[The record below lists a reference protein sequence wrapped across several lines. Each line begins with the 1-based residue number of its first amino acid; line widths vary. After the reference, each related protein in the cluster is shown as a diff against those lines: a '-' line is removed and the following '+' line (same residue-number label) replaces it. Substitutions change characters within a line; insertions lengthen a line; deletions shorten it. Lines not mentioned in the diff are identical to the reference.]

1 LNQVNDMIIDAE
13 TTAFLGHVEEALKAA
28 LADATGDQP
37 RGDMLMIAARHLC
50 IGGGGKRIRPLLV
63 HCFGRAL
70 GVSDGRLV
78 EAGAAS
84 ELIHSA
90 SLLHDDVVDNGM
102 FRRGRPTVNSLW
114 GNVVA
119 VMTGDMVLTVALQRL
134 AAVHPKLMHDAL
146 ACIADMTRGTI
157 AELEGRGD
165 LDMALERMHFIADAK
180 TGALFGWCGLAAAT
194 LAGDDEARPRLGQFG
209 RRLGVAFQIAD
220 DVKDLTGGDKGKPPF
235 ADLASKTPSLPLLLA
250 ARKDATVRRRIQD
263 AWAFGSMTQE
273 RLRELGAAVLGTGAL
288 EDAVQRMKEEIS
300 AALELFQPYV
310 ETAGGAELVRW
321 AHQLSAAF
329 EERGA
334 HEGHPVERRIAASEQ
349 HAV

>member
-1 LNQVNDMIIDAE
+1 MDDMIIGAE
-13 TTAFLGHVEEALKAA
+13 TTAFMTQVEETLKAA
-28 LADATGDQP
+28 LADAAGDQP
-37 RGDMLMIAARHLC
+37 RGDMLMTAARHLS

-63 HCFGRAL
+63 HYFGRAL
-70 GVSDGRLV
+70 GVADARMV
-78 EAGAAS
+78 EAGAAA

-119 VMTGDMVLTVALQRL
+119 VMTGDMVLTIALQRL
-134 AAVHPKLMHDAL
+134 AAVHPMLMADAL
-146 ACIADMTRGTI
+146 GCVADMTRGTI

-165 LDMALERMHFIADAK
+165 LDMPLERMRFIAEAK

-194 LAGDDEARPRLGQFG
+194 LADDAEARPRLGQFG

-220 DVKDLTGGDKGKPPF
+220 DVRDLTAGDKGKPPF

-250 ARKDATVRRRIQD
+250 ARKDPAVRKRIQD
-263 AWAFGSMTQE
+263 AWAFGSMTHE
-273 RLRELGAAVLGTGAL
+273 RLRELGAAVLATGAL
-288 EDAVQRMKEEIS
+288 EEAVQRMKEEIS

-310 ETAGGAELVRW
+310 ETPGGAELVGW
-321 AHQLSAAF
+321 AHQLADAF
-329 EERGA
+329 EQRGA
-334 HEGHPVERRIAASEQ
+334 HEGHPVDRRTAASEQ
-349 HAV
+349 HAI